1 MKQKILKLLANT
13 IEGISSSET
22 PEKLADSLFEIVD
35 DFVQVKYSSI
45 FLWDTTHGKLKLY
58 KNKGFSENDKV
69 YSEKSAM
76 DRHPGWVFKN
86 RKSLHIPDMSAKDVP
101 GFVTSGKRAFEVK
114 SRLWVP

>member
-1 MKQKILKLLANT
+1 VKQEILKILANT

-22 PEKLADSLFEIVD
+22 PKKLADSLFEIVD

-76 DRHPGWVFKN
+76 DRHPGWGIQ
-86 RKSLHIPDMSAKDVP
+86 KSKIPSH
-101 GFVTSGKRAFEVK
+101 S
-114 SRLWVP
+114 